1 MNMHDTFPT
10 TAKAALEA
18 AARGWHVFPARIKD
32 GSKRSY
38 VAGKANG
45 GARWGATTDPDTI
58 RNYWQQF
65 PEALLGITTGPNS
78 GFFVI
83 DADTPEGHA
92 KDGVGTLRGW
102 IKEHRPLPHTIEA
115 TTPSGGWHIYFRWP
129 DNLGIRN
136 SESKLAPGIDVRGE
150 GGMVLAPPT
159 IKPGSEKPYRWEN
172 SPGFFELAECPEWLL
187 DKIRAAQAPKLS
199 ERAMPP
205 VEGVTPANLSE
216 VADLLDYID
225 PDAGGYGQWCDIL
238 MALHDHT
245 GGSGDGLA
253 LADQWSA
260 QGAKY
265 KPGEVRSK
273 WQGFTP
279 GGGVTIGTVAALARE
294 SGADLSAIARKHKT
308 PNQSRST
315 GWEWGKDNMKDEIT
329 QGSAPRSNAPD
340 EIDLSQDALA
350 TELGARSWDQN
361 ARYVATWGKWLFWA
375 GTHWRIDDRM
385 DHMTRARAFL
395 RQRAEELTDWAER
408 KAPALNAEKEGE
420 GDKLRR
426 RAKDQAR
433 TMRSKNTVAA
443 VESLARSNPASVA
456 RADAFD
462 ENRLLLGTPG
472 GTVDLRTGKL
482 RQAERGD
489 MLTKLTACAP
499 AAPGSRPERWLTF
512 LHEIFDGDADLVAF
526 MQRTAGYALTGLT
539 TEHKLLFLYGTGR
552 NGKSVFLNTL
562 THIWADYAR
571 RAAAETFLNTQ
582 GEKHA
587 TGLAGLQGA
596 RLVAGS
602 ELPVG
607 KTWDESVIKDL
618 TGGDRMT
625 ARYMRGD
632 FFDFDPQLTLM
643 IAGNNQPSFRGVDE
657 AIRARVVLVPFLV
670 TIPTDRRDKSLS
682 DKLKAEGP
690 EILRWAIEGAEQ
702 WLDKG
707 LNVPAKVAA
716 ASTEYMD
723 DEDTLGQFLIDETM
737 KDPAGFVTTTDLH
750 ERFKFWCERQGLHA
764 WTQHTLRKELKSRGF
779 QDHRRPHGRGFIG
792 LKTR

>member
-1 MNMHDTFPT
+1 MQDTFPT
-10 TAKAALEA
+10 IAAAALEC

-32 GSKRSY
+32 GSKRSFI
-38 VAGKANG
+38 AGKANG
-45 GARWGATTDPDTI
+45 GARWGATTDPETI
-58 RNYWQQF
+58 RGYWQQF
-65 PEALLGITTGPNS
+65 PEALLGITTGPDS

-83 DADTPEGHA
+83 DADTPEGHD

-102 IKEHRPLPHTIEA
+102 IEDHGPLPHTIEA
-115 TTPSGGWHIYFRWP
+115 TTPSGGWHVYFRWP
-129 DNLGIRN
+129 DDLEIRN
-136 SESKLAPGIDVRGE
+136 SQSKLAPGIDVRGQR
-150 GGMVLAPPT
+150 GMVLAPPT
-159 IKPGSEKPYRWEN
+159 IKPGTAKAYRWKN
-172 SPGFFELAECPEWLL
+172 PPGFFDLGDCPEWLL
-187 DKIRAAQAPKLS
+187 DKIREAQSTKQS

-205 VEGVTPANLSE
+205 MPGQTPANLAE
-216 VADLLDYID
+216 VEELLGHVD
-225 PDAGGYGQWCDIL
+225 PDAGGYAQWCDVL

-245 GGSGDGLA
+245 GGSGDGLT
-253 LADQWSA
+253 LADQWSVR
-260 QGAKY
+260 GTKY
-265 KPGEVRSK
+265 RPGEVRSK
-273 WQGFTP
+273 WQSFKP
-279 GGGVTIGTVAALARE
+279 GGGVTIGTVAALARQG
-294 SGADLSAIARKHKT
+294 GADLSAIAREHKT
-308 PNQSRST
+308 PDQSGPTGRERSK
-315 GWEWGKDNMKDEIT
+315 GSMNDDST
-329 QGSAPRSNAPD
+329 QESAQRSNAPD
-340 EIDLSQDALA
+340 DIDLSQDALA
-350 TELGARSWDQN
+350 TDLGARSWDQN
-361 ARYVATWGKWLFWA
+361 ARHVATWGKWLFWT
-375 GTHWRIDDRM
+375 GTHWQIDDKM
-385 DHMTRARAFL
+385 DHMTRVRTYL
-395 RQRAEELTDWAER
+395 RQRAEELTDWSER
-408 KAPALNAEKEGE
+408 KAAALDAEKEGE

-426 RAKDQAR
+426 WAKDQAR
-433 TMRSKNTVAA
+433 NMRSKNTVAA

-472 GTVDLRTGKL
+472 GTVDLRTGDL

-489 MLTKLTACAP
+489 MITKLTACAP
-499 AAPGSRPERWLTF
+499 AAPGSRPEKWLTF

-526 MQRTAGYALTGLT
+526 MQRAAGYALTGLT

-571 RAAAETFLNTQ
+571 RAAAETFLNSQ
-582 GEKHA
+582 GDKHA

-625 ARYMRGD
+625 ARFMRGD
-632 FFDFDPQLTLM
+632 FFDFDPQLTLI

-657 AIRARVVLVPFLV
+657 AIRARVLLVPFLV
-670 TIPTDRRDKSLS
+670 TIPPERRDKSLP

-690 EILRWAIEGAEQ
+690 EILRWAIEGTVQ
-702 WLDKG
+702 WIDKG

-723 DEDTLGQFLIDETM
+723 DEDTLGQFLIDETAT
-737 KDPAGFVTTTDLH
+737 DPAGFATTADLH
-750 ERFKFWCERQGLHA
+750 ERFRFWCDRQGLHP

-792 LKTR
+792 LKVR